1 MKALHHSHAA
11 HVILRV
17 KFQYG
22 DQHKDRTLEQC
33 KRDHAQQVEEDLLNR
48 LSSPVIL
55 GSHNHWGRIRGQAEY
70 RLSLSESLITCSVR
84 SGLCLIMSLGFE
96 RSLKV
101 AKLVPDSAGVFGQ
114 LATSPRKKSNYS
126 LIVIPFQLL
135 FSVEGHANYFLPDAL
150 DVWYLVKPHVSPQD
164 LLAMDRRISAQAS
177 FPSLY
182 HHDGVYK
189 PRLLGTIALRNSDLE
204 HGILHISWSSLLH
217 RNGRTGS

>member
-1 MKALHHSHAA
+1 
-11 HVILRV
+11 
-17 KFQYG
+17 
-22 DQHKDRTLEQC
+22 
-33 KRDHAQQVEEDLLNR
+33 
-48 LSSPVIL
+48 
-55 GSHNHWGRIRGQAEY
+55 
-70 RLSLSESLITCSVR
+70 
-84 SGLCLIMSLGFE
+84 MSLGFE

-135 FSVEGHANYFLPDAL
+135 FSVEGHADYFLPDAL

-204 HGILHISWSSLLH
+204 YGILHISWSSLLH